1 MLTHTN
7 HTSEVFQAGQSKA
20 RCVGNG
26 CSINKHRNAGMAR
39 LEDFPMGK
47 PFIGHLSALRSLARE
62 QPLLRERILHL
73 TNGRLAEGQ
82 LVCKGW
88 GRRIILASTSPYRQ
102 ILLERLH
109 IPFGICK
116 PDFKEAEPGDMP
128 PNELVRYNTL
138 GKAASV
144 VGKFPDATVIA
155 SDQIAVC
162 GDTVLGKPGDHDAAC
177 LQLQQLSGKSVDFLT
192 GIALAENSKEHYKTV
207 PFRVHF
213 RQLSTNDIETYVRTE
228 QPYDC
233 AGSFKSEG
241 LGICL
246 FERMEG
252 DDPTALMGLPLITL
266 SGWLQPLN
274 VGH

>member
-1 MLTHTN
+1 MGITVSPVNRPCH
-7 HTSEVFQAGQSKA
+7 
-20 RCVGNG
+20 
-26 CSINKHRNAGMAR
+26 
-39 LEDFPMGK
+39 GK
-47 PFIGHLSALRSLARE
+47 PGTTMS
-62 QPLLRERILHL
+62 
-73 TNGRLAEGQ
+73 NGQ
-82 LVCKGW
+82 C
-88 GRRIILASTSPYRQ
+88 IILASTSPYRR

-109 IPFGICK
+109 VPFEVCK
-116 PDFKEAEPGDMP
+116 PDFEEAKPGSMP
-128 PNELVRYNTL
+128 PEKLVRHNTL

-144 VGKFPDATVIA
+144 ADKFPDATVIA

-162 GDTVLGKPGDHDAAC
+162 GNTVLGKPGTHDAAC
-177 LQLQQLSGKSVDFLT
+177 LQLQRLSGKSIDFLT
-192 GIALAENSKEHYKTV
+192 GITLVGGAEEHYETV

-213 RQLSTNDIETYVRTE
+213 RQLNTDDIETYVRTE

-252 DDPTALMGLPLITL
+252 DDPTALMGLPLIIL

>member
-1 MLTHTN
+1 MRITALPMNRPCRGKSDTTMN
-7 HTSEVFQAGQSKA
+7 KA
-20 RCVGNG
+20 
-26 CSINKHRNAGMAR
+26 KY
-39 LEDFPMGK
+39 
-47 PFIGHLSALRSLARE
+47 
-62 QPLLRERILHL
+62 
-73 TNGRLAEGQ
+73 
-82 LVCKGW
+82 
-88 GRRIILASTSPYRQ
+88 IILASTSPYRR

-109 IPFGICK
+109 IPFQVCK

-155 SDQIAVC
+155 SDQIAVY
-162 GDTVLGKPGDHDAAC
+162 GETILGKPGGHDDAC

-192 GIALAENSKEHYKTV
+192 GITLVGDAEKHYETV

-213 RQLSTNDIETYVRTE
+213 RQLDVDDIEAYLRTE

-252 DDPTALMGLPLITL
+252 DDPTSLVGLPLITL
-266 SGWLQPLN
+266 SSWLQPLN
-274 VGH
+274 TGH

>member
-1 MLTHTN
+1 M
-7 HTSEVFQAGQSKA
+7 SDA
-20 RCVGNG
+20 
-26 CSINKHRNAGMAR
+26 
-39 LEDFPMGK
+39 
-47 PFIGHLSALRSLARE
+47 
-62 QPLLRERILHL
+62 
-73 TNGRLAEGQ
+73 
-82 LVCKGW
+82 
-88 GRRIILASTSPYRQ
+88 RRIILASTSPYRQ

-109 IPFGICK
+109 IPFQVCK

-128 PNELVRYNTL
+128 PDELVRYNTL

-144 VGKFPDATVIA
+144 VDKFPDATVIA

-162 GDTVLGKPGDHDAAC
+162 SDTILGKPGGHDAAC
-177 LQLQQLSGKSVDFLT
+177 LQLQRLSGKPVDFLT
-192 GIALAENSKEHYKTV
+192 GIALVGDAEEHYETV

-213 RQLSTNDIETYVRTE
+213 RQLNVDDIEAYLRTE

-252 DDPTALMGLPLITL
+252 DDPTALIGLPLITL

-274 VGH
+274 AGH

>member
-1 MLTHTN
+1 MN
-7 HTSEVFQAGQSKA
+7 EVK
-20 RCVGNG
+20 
-26 CSINKHRNAGMAR
+26 
-39 LEDFPMGK
+39 
-47 PFIGHLSALRSLARE
+47 
-62 QPLLRERILHL
+62 
-73 TNGRLAEGQ
+73 
-82 LVCKGW
+82 
-88 GRRIILASTSPYRQ
+88 RIILASTSPYRR

-109 IPFGICK
+109 IPFEVYK
-116 PDFKEAEPGDMP
+116 PAFEEAEPEVMP
-128 PNELVRYNTL
+128 PEELVRHNTL
-138 GKAASV
+138 GKATSV
-144 VGKFPDATVIA
+144 AGKFPDATVIA

-162 GDTVLGKPGDHDAAC
+162 GDTVLGKPGDLGAAC

-192 GIALAENSKEHYKTV
+192 GIALVGNSEKYYETV

-213 RQLSTNDIETYVRTE
+213 RQLDVDDIGTYVRTE

-266 SGWLQPLN
+266 SGWLQPLA
-274 VGH
+274 